1 MFLMAESAECAYNR
15 RSSRRPCLRGF
26 STQCQG
32 KMLGGAKFTVH
43 RDGNMAQYFLVNNAQ
58 ANLAPI
64 PDGLSDHQA
73 VWKG

>member
-1 MFLMAESAECAYNR
+1 M
-15 RSSRRPCLRGF
+15 P
-26 STQCQG
+26 
-32 KMLGGAKFTVH
+32 GGAKFTVH
-43 RDGNMAQYFLVNNAQ
+43 RDGNMAQYFLVNTAQ